1 LKTRAFYNDGSG
13 NFLPI
18 TASQV
23 YQENEMFRGKWNGT
37 RFYPRPFEQ
46 FPMHVS
52 KRNNKRFFVFKSEI
66 DRLEYESQGGGESK
80 THNLVKLALCE
91 IGSTRLRIRGLIP
104 GKIHEEKVTFKG
116 GTDEHREIINGKNY
130 FIDSMCSFDSEGLL
144 SLKWDGRIGIEVFHS
159 HKVPD
164 EKAEAL
170 REAGIPVVEFPIPK
184 IDHYWG
190 EEDDC
195 DEQKER
201 RYIEYVKKVLF
212 SENGYMTVDAI
223 SNPSSK
229 AYLIKENEVIKKQL
243 HNEKV
248 KVQNLENELAN
259 LLEQLRTRRNQND
272 LLTKKQ
278 TDLEKSHKALDSE
291 LSKAKKEIKVIREMG
306 FTKMA
311 WLKLLQKL

>member
-1 LKTRAFYNDGSG
+1 MKTRAFYNDGSG

-18 TASQV
+18 TARQV
-23 YQENEMFRGKWNGT
+23 YEENEKLREKWKGKN
-37 RFYPRPFEQ
+37 FYPRPFEQ

-52 KRNNKRFFVFKSEI
+52 KRNYKRFFVFKSES
-66 DRLEYESQGGGESK
+66 DRLEYENQGGGESK

-91 IGSTRLRIRGLIP
+91 IGSTRLRIRGLTP

-116 GTDEHREIINGKNY
+116 GADEHREIINGKNY

-144 SLKWDGRIGIEVFHS
+144 SLKWDGRIGLEVYHS

-170 REAGIPVVEFPIPK
+170 READIPVVEFPIPK

-212 SENGYMTVDAI
+212 GKNGYMTVDVI

-229 AYLIKENEVIKKQL
+229 SYLIKENAALKKQL
-243 HNEKV
+243 LNEKA
-248 KVQNLENELAN
+248 KVQNLEDEVLNLLDDLRAERDKSAQLAQKRTNLERSNEL
-259 LLEQLRTRRNQND
+259 L
-272 LLTKKQ
+272 
-278 TDLEKSHKALDSE
+278 SSE
-291 LSKAKKEIKVIREMG
+291 LSETQEKIKCINKMG
-306 FTKMA
+306 LLETV
-311 WLKLLQKL
+311 WLKLIKRL